1 MISTQREQYV
11 VMHPGDNVSDKHLT
25 AYASREAAR
34 KCAERLN
41 AAGGN
46 YVVHCRPLPPV
57 EVRLMETIYGDRYI
71 VADAYR
77 SASGAQGWTYGGY
90 ETIPARRSVD
100 AAKIA
105 ADRTVG
111 TWELPVEVYDA
122 LSAQR
127 LLAMARSG
135 GSVTSPR
142 KAAASRAN
150 GAKGGRPRKR
160 ADQ

>member
-11 VMHPGDNVSDKHLT
+11 VMHPGDDVSDKRLP

-34 KCAERLN
+34 ECAERL
-41 AAGGN
+41 GDN

-57 EVRLMETIYGDRYI
+57 EVRLMETICGDRYI

-77 SASGAQGWTYGGY
+77 SASEAQGWTYGGY
-90 ETIPARRSVD
+90 ETIPGRRAVPD
-100 AAKIA
+100 AKIA
-105 ADRTVG
+105 SDRTVG
-111 TWELPVEVYDA
+111 TWVMPVEVYDA

-127 LLAMARSG
+127 LRDMVTAG
-135 GSVTSPR
+135 GSARTPR

-150 GAKGGRPRKR
+150 GAKGGRPKKN
-160 ADQ
+160 A